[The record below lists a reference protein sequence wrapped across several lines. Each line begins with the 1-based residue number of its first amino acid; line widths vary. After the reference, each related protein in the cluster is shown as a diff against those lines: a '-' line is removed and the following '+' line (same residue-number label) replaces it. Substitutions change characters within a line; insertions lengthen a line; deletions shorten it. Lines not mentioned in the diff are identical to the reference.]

1 MQTINRI
8 HNFNPGPAT
17 LPVSVLFDVQKEFL
31 NYKDTGMSILET
43 SHRSKPYEEMQNQ
56 VKSDLLEL
64 MGLGDDYDVLFIQG
78 GASLQFAMI
87 PMNFA
92 TPEKKGSYVLSGSFA
107 SKAYK
112 EAELLGVGSIAASSK
127 DQNFSHVPTQDEL
140 NIDPNSAYVHICSN
154 NTIYG
159 TEYHYIP
166 ETNGIPLIADMS
178 SNILSR
184 PMDFSKFDMIYAGVQ
199 KNLGPAGVVVVIA
212 KKSLIE
218 KSPENIPTMLRYDT
232 FAKNNS
238 LYNTPPTFTIYFV
251 GKVLQWIKNEG
262 GLAEMQTRNERKAN
276 LIYKV
281 IDESNGFYIGHAEK
295 ESRSTMNV
303 TFNLQN
309 EDLEKKFIAESI
321 ERKLN
326 GLKGHRSVGGI
337 RASIYNAMPYDGA
350 VALAMYM
357 DSFRKRNA

>member
-31 NYKDTGMSILET
+31 NYKDSGMSILEM
-43 SHRSKPYEEMQNQ
+43 SHRAKPYEEMQNQ

-64 MGLGDDYDVLFIQG
+64 MGLGEDYDVLFIQG

-92 TPEKKGSYVLSGSFA
+92 TPEKKGAYVLSGSFA

-112 EAELLGVGSIAASSK
+112 EAELLGVGSIAASSAER
-127 DQNFSHVPTQDEL
+127 NFTHVPTQDEL
-140 NIDPNSAYVHICSN
+140 NIDPNSAYLHICAN

-159 TEYHYIP
+159 TEFHYIP

-199 KNLGPAGVVVVIA
+199 KNLGPAGVVVVVV
-212 KKSLIE
+212 KKSLVE
-218 KSPENIPTMLRYDT
+218 KSPETIPTMLRYDT

-251 GKVLQWIKNEG
+251 GKVLQWIKSEG

-281 IDESNGFYIGHAEK
+281 IDESDGFYIGHSDK

-303 TFNLQN
+303 TFNLRDK
-309 EDLEKKFIAESI
+309 DLEQKFIAESI

-337 RASIYNAMPYDGA
+337 RASLYNAMPYDGA

-357 DSFRKRNA
+357 ESFRKRNA